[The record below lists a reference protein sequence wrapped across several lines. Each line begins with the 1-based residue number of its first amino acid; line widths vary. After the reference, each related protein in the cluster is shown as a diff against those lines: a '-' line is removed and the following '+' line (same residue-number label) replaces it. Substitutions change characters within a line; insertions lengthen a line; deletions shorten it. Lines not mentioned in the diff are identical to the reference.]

1 MCSKQIKQNTFDKK
15 RGNKRQKKYD
25 LFLNTNICTM
35 LDHVSSWLSFS
46 LSVVS
51 IFCTRFSLLYFSSFV
66 TSQLT
71 PFRPSAL
78 SGVFDMHYHKIL
90 KISPGTYIFQ
100 RLFWGV
106 YFWRGL
112 YTEGKR
118 YWASTSARLILG
130 GKFATCICGFL
141 LYLNNF
147 SVSSRKISNAIPYP
161 LFFSLSKHWYLHKQR
176 RLALSTVN
184 FNSNQGHK

>member
-15 RGNKRQKKYD
+15 RGNKRQKKYP

-100 RLFWGV
+100 RPFL
-106 YFWRGL
+106 RGL
-112 YTEGKR
+112 FLEG
-118 YWASTSARLILG
+118 LIYG
-130 GKFATCICGFL
+130 GKKILSFKIGQAYTWREICNMYMRVL

-161 LFFSLSKHWYLHKQR
+161 LLFSLSKH
-176 RLALSTVN
+176 
-184 FNSNQGHK
+184 

>member
-46 LSVVS
+46 LSIVS
-51 IFCTRFSLLYFSSFV
+51 IFCTRFSLLYFSSFD

-100 RLFWGV
+100 RPFL
-106 YFWRGL
+106 RGL
-112 YTEGKR
+112 FLEG
-118 YWASTSARLILG
+118 LIYG
-130 GKFATCICGFL
+130 GKKILSFKIGQAYTWREICNMYMRVFTVFEQFL
-141 LYLNNF
+141 CLLTEDF
-147 SVSSRKISNAIPYP
+147 KCHTVPSVLLSFQTLIP
-161 LFFSLSKHWYLHKQR
+161 
-176 RLALSTVN
+176 A
-184 FNSNQGHK
+184 

>member
-1 MCSKQIKQNTFDKK
+1 MPFTSGLEIELPITERPSMWWKQIKQNTFDKK
-15 RGNKRQKKYD
+15 RGNKRQIKKYD

-78 SGVFDMHYHKIL
+78 RGVFDMHYHKIL

-100 RLFWGV
+100 RPFL
-106 YFWRGL
+106 RGL
-112 YTEGKR
+112 FFEFQNRPGLYLEGNLQHVYAGFYCIWTISLSPHGR
-118 YWASTSARLILG
+118 FQMPYRTLCSSLFPNID
-130 GKFATCICGFL
+130 TCINKGDWRFQL
-141 LYLNNF
+141 
-147 SVSSRKISNAIPYP
+147 
-161 LFFSLSKHWYLHKQR
+161 
-176 RLALSTVN
+176 
-184 FNSNQGHK
+184 